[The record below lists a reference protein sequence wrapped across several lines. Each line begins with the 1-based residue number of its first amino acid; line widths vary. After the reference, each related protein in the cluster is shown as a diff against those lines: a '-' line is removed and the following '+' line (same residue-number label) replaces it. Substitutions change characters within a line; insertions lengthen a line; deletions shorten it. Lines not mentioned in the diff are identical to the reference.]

1 MQFSFAHPNSPA
13 KYRIHLTGPN
23 CKSNQGSS
31 TYMPSEINNIVFQ
44 RYIVAVYTKEM
55 IASTVQKTYWQTFY
69 LFLLEK
75 ISYVSIF
82 LLLRKLRKGYSLHLS
97 GAMQATK
104 FRGCV
109 VA

>member
-44 RYIVAVYTKEM
+44 RYIVAVYTKERVASTQELL
-55 IASTVQKTYWQTFY
+55 ASTVQKNI
-69 LFLLEK
+69 LANFLPF
-75 ISYVSIF
+75 S
-82 LLLRKLRKGYSLHLS
+82 
-97 GAMQATK
+97 A
-104 FRGCV
+104 
-109 VA
+109 